1 MTESKRQRQVSE
13 TIKRHISLFFQEE
26 GSYFYGTKVLIT
38 VTDVKMTPD
47 FEVAKVYLS
56 IFNTE
61 NKEEPIQG
69 LYDNYSR
76 IRQVMG
82 NRLKSQ
88 MRRIPRFAFFVDDT
102 LDEIYRVEAMFERL
116 HAENQMGKSEEEN
129 EEEINGEN

>member
-13 TIKRHISLFFQEE
+13 TIKRHISLFLQDE

-61 NKEEPIQG
+61 DKEESIQG

-116 HAENQMGKSEEEN
+116 HAENQMGKSDEDNN
-129 EEEINGEN
+129 EED

>member
-1 MTESKRQRQVSE
+1 MAESKRQRQVAE
-13 TIKRHISLFFQEE
+13 TIKRHLSLFLQDE
-26 GSYFYGTKVLIT
+26 GTYFYGSKVLIT
-38 VTDVKMTPD
+38 VTEVIMTPD

-56 IFNTE
+56 IFNIE

-116 HAENQMGKSEEEN
+116 YAENQMGSDEVENDEN
-129 EEEINGEN
+129 ED

>member
-1 MTESKRQRQVSE
+1 MAETKIQRQVSE
-13 TIKRHISLFFQEE
+13 TIKRHISLILQEE
-26 GSYFYGTKVLIT
+26 GTYFYGNKVLIT
-38 VTDVKMTPD
+38 VTEVIMTPD

-56 IFNTE
+56 IFNIE

-116 HAENQMGKSEEEN
+116 YAENQMGSDEVESDN
-129 EEEINGEN
+129 

>member
-13 TIKRHISLFFQEE
+13 TIKRHISLFLQDE
-26 GSYFYGTKVLIT
+26 GIYFYGNKALIT

-56 IFNTE
+56 IFNVE
-61 NKEEPIQG
+61 DKEEPIQG

-116 HAENQMGKSEEEN
+116 YAENQMGTADDETSEEE
-129 EEEINGEN
+129 

>member
-13 TIKRHISLFFQEE
+13 TIKRHISLFLQDE

-61 NKEEPIQG
+61 DKEEPIQG

-116 HAENQMGKSEEEN
+116 HAENQMGKSDEESN
-129 EEEINGEN
+129 EED